1 MSISKNL
8 ANVNFSLSKQ
18 STTRY
23 ICDNEGN
30 VICQSGWKCSE
41 QEDHLNP
48 CSEPICTGGC
58 MNGICK
64 APDFCAC
71 EIGWEG
77 ANCETCLTLPGCQ
90 QGTCTNV
97 FECNCEENWS
107 GAYCDI
113 RK

>member
-1 MSISKNL
+1 
-8 ANVNFSLSKQ
+8 
-18 STTRY
+18 
-23 ICDNEGN
+23 
-30 VICQSGWKCSE
+30 
-41 QEDHLNP
+41 
-48 CSEPICTGGC
+48 